1 MTHVHSRIMSD
12 DWKQHVEVMYSAE
25 QIAERIQVLG
35 DEITRDF
42 AGERVV
48 LVGVLKGCFVFYS
61 DLARAINLPQ
71 DNDFIGISSYGDN
84 TESSGVVQLTT
95 DLGLDVQGRNVVL
108 VEDIV
113 DTGLSMKYLLENLST
128 RKPASLSVCTLLDK
142 PENRRAEVPIDYRG
156 FEIPNEFV
164 VGYGLDY
171 AGTYRNL
178 PFIGVY
184 RGPT

>member
-1 MTHVHSRIMSD
+1 MTAQWR
-12 DWKQHVEVMYSAE
+12 QHVDVLYSEEAISTRVKE
-25 QIAERIQVLG
+25 LG
-35 DEITRDF
+35 ATITRDF
-42 AGERVV
+42 AGEKVM

-61 DLARAINLPQ
+61 DLARAVDLPMS
-71 DNDFIGISSYGDN
+71 NDFIGISSYGDS

-95 DLGLDVQGRNVVL
+95 DLSLNIQDEHVIL

-113 DTGLSMKYLLENLST
+113 DTGLSMRYLLENLST

-142 PENRRAEVPIDYRG
+142 PENRKVDVPIDYRG

-171 AGTYRNL
+171 ANVYRNL

-184 RGPT
+184 RGPTS

>member
-1 MTHVHSRIMSD
+1 MAEWR
-12 DWKQHVEVMYSAE
+12 KHVEVLYSAE
-25 QIAERIQVLG
+25 RIEARVRELGEQITQ
-35 DEITRDF
+35 DF
-42 AGERVV
+42 AGETVM

-61 DLARAINLPQ
+61 DLARAIDLPMN
-71 DNDFIGISSYGDN
+71 NDFIGISSYGDN

-95 DLGLDVQGRNVVL
+95 DLSLNIQDQNVIL

-113 DTGLSMKYLLENLST
+113 DTGLSMRYLIENLST
-128 RKPASLSVCTLLDK
+128 RKPTSLSVCTLLDK
-142 PENRRAEVPIDYRG
+142 PDNRRVEVPIDYKG

-171 AGTYRNL
+171 ANVYRNL

>member
-1 MTHVHSRIMSD
+1 MSD
-12 DWKQHVEVMYSAE
+12 DWKKDVDVLYSE
-25 QIAERIQVLG
+25 HQLAERIEQMG
-35 DEITRDF
+35 RDITRDF
-42 AGERVV
+42 SGERIV

-61 DLARAINLPQ
+61 DLARFIDLPQ
-71 DNDFIGISSYGDN
+71 DNDFIRISSYGDN
-84 TESSGVVQLTT
+84 TESSGVVQLNN
-95 DLGLDVQGRNVVL
+95 DLSLDVQGRNVIL

-128 RKPASLSVCTLLDK
+128 RKPASLSVCNLLDK
-142 PENRRAEVPIDYRG
+142 PENRQVEVPIDYKG

>member
-1 MTHVHSRIMSD
+1 MSD
-12 DWKQHVEVMYSAE
+12 EWKLHVEVMYSAA
-25 QIAERIQVLG
+25 QIAERIAVLG
-35 DEITRDF
+35 ADITRDF

-61 DLARAINLPQ
+61 DLARAIDLPQ

-95 DLGLDVQGRNVVL
+95 DLGLDVQGRNVIL

-113 DTGLSMKYLLENLST
+113 DTGLSMNYLLENLST

-142 PENRRAEVPIDYRG
+142 PENRQVDVPIDYRG